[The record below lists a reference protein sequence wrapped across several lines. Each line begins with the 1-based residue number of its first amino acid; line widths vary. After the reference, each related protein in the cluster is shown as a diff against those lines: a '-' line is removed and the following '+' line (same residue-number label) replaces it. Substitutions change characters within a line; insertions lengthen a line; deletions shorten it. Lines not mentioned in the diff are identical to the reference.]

1 MGSLLQLSSGDV
13 EVNGLR
19 GLGGH
24 VQTHRYSART
34 KKIHKKSW
42 TQLRSIV
49 YINNETNNIRTGCI
63 LPGYVFQ
70 VVNVR

>member
-49 YINNETNNIRTGCI
+49 YINNIRTGCI